1 MQRSSKKLGLTML
14 ILAPLLLV
22 SLAAAMAVGSVS
34 VPIIDTVKIVLK
46 RLGLLFVNEQFT
58 EGYESII
65 FFVRLPRVLL
75 AAIVGAALSSAGA
88 AMQGMFRNPM
98 AEPGIL
104 GVSSGA
110 GLGAVI
116 CIASGLN
123 AYSLYFTPLFASVGA
138 LAAAF
143 VIFSLSVKDGKIPV
157 MNLILSGLAVNLFL
171 SAITTFILSFIHGD
185 QVKQY
190 MFWTVGSF
198 NSARW
203 ESVGLIIVPAAIC
216 ITGLLFLSR
225 ELNVMLLGEE
235 EAQSM
240 GVNTLKTRVL
250 LLIFTSISTA
260 AAVSVSGTISFVGL
274 IIPHIMRMIVGP
286 DHKILLPVSALSGSV
301 FMVLCDLVGRVAAA
315 PKEINVG
322 IVTSLIG
329 APYLLYL
336 LNRAR
341 RKGQVM

>member
-1 MQRSSKKLGLTML
+1 MKRPSKKLGLTML
-14 ILAPLLLV
+14 ILVPMLLV
-22 SLAAAMAVGSVS
+22 SLAVAMAVGSVS

-58 EGYESII
+58 EGYERII

-75 AAIVGAALSSAGA
+75 AAIVGASLSTAGA

-143 VIFSLSVKDGKIPV
+143 VIFALSVKDGKIPV
-157 MNLILSGLAVNLFL
+157 MNLILSGLAVNMFL

-203 ESVGLIIVPAAIC
+203 ESVGLIIVPVTIC
-216 ITGLLFLSR
+216 VTGLLFLSR

-240 GVNTLKTRVL
+240 GVNTLRTRVL
-250 LLIFTSISTA
+250 LLIFTSIATA

-274 IIPHIMRMIVGP
+274 IVPHIMRMIAGP
-286 DHKILLPVSALSGSV
+286 DHKVLLPVSALSGSI
-301 FMVLCDLVGRVAAA
+301 FLVLCDLVGRVAAA

-341 RKGQVM
+341 RKGQVI